1 MRNIVHR
8 MLPTWTLLQRED
20 ILYAYQ
26 NFLHD
31 EQVEMRILEEETE
44 RIILWIQEFISGAG
58 EELKRMKYEEKDTD
72 C

>member
-8 MLPTWTLLQRED
+8 MLPTWTLLQREN

-31 EQVEMRILEEETE
+31 EQVEMKILEEETE
-44 RIILWIQEFISGAG
+44 RIILRIREFISGAG
-58 EELKRMKYEEKDTD
+58 EELKRMKYEEKGTD

>member
-8 MLPTWTLLQRED
+8 MLPTWTLLQREN

-31 EQVEMRILEEETE
+31 EQVEMKILEEETE
-44 RIILWIQEFISGAG
+44 RIILRIREFISDAG